1 MADRRQDEI
10 TTTNKREY
18 RRTSRPPQ
26 ETMQCSLHTSFYLY
40 CIHLLRKF
48 LQVCIF
54 KLIKFQSTFQHCWH
68 LPLCSKQTQHLPH
81 IQFLVTLQGSHQWSR
96 PVVLVISTKSPLG
109 RNTHSGTVNTQYKSE
124 INTKNTKYKKK
135 IQKTCF
141 YKHHD
146 LVMTV
151 SKSMTKL
158 NSVSGK
164 LVENHT
170 ETWIWSRCK

>member
-1 MADRRQDEI
+1 MADRRQNEI

-26 ETMQCSLHTSFYLY
+26 ETMQCFLHTSFYPY

-48 LQVCIF
+48 LQVWIF

-81 IQFLVTLQGSHQWSR
+81 IQFLVTLQRSHQWSR

-124 INTKNTKYKKK
+124 INTDRYNKHVFIT
-135 IQKTCF
+135 ISF